1 MNFTDFERVFSM
13 AVNSFSE
20 PYSICGL
27 AGEPVVDIG
36 YYMHELRVTEC
47 CERTLVRSLEVYDCA
62 SKYCSI
68 TLAVGYS
75 QFTLIAQ
82 TEHKIETQQ
91 RAERKALF
99 RAEVQGM

>member
-1 MNFTDFERVFSM
+1 M

-27 AGEPVVDIG
+27 AGEPVVGIG
-36 YYMHELRVTEC
+36 YYMHELRVTKC
-47 CERTLVRSLEVYDCA
+47 CERVYDCA

-68 TLAVGYS
+68 TLAVVYS